1 MANENKTT
9 NADFLDSLVQHSVS
23 EPERVRGASAA
34 KGMVTRSITLP
45 TSAPRREKRDTFS
58 VHLKRSDNEALE
70 KHVDKS
76 GHTKSAFIEDLLEQV
91 LGLK

>member
-1 MANENKTT
+1 MSNENKNT
-9 NADFLDSLVQHSVS
+9 NADFLDSLVQPSAP

-34 KGMVTRSITLP
+34 KGVVTRSITLP

-58 VHLKRSDNEALE
+58 VHLKRSVNDALE
-70 KHVDKS
+70 KHVEKS
-76 GHTKSAFIEDLLEQV
+76 GHTKSAFIEDLIEQV